1 MGTIKIKKGLDLPI
15 SGKPE
20 QKVYDGP
27 RIHQVAILGE
37 DYIGMKP
44 TLQVAIGD
52 KVKLGQV
59 VFIDKKMPA
68 VKYTAPG
75 SGKVVGIH
83 RGEKRKFLSIVI
95 QLEGDDEVTFK
106 SYNDRQLKD
115 LNKAAVIEQMIES
128 GQWSLLRQRPFSKV
142 ANPEDTPNS
151 IFVTAMDTNPLAP
164 MVSLTLAGK
173 EALFEAGLLILSKL
187 TEGKIYVC
195 KSPAENIP
203 VGDVPRV
210 DVENFTGKHPAG
222 LVGTHI
228 HFLDPVGRQ
237 KKVWYINAQDVVKL
251 GYLFTTGKI
260 MTEHIVA
267 LGGPQVK
274 QPRLLKTRVGA
285 SLFDL
290 TENELKD
297 GENRIISGSVLSGR
311 KATPEV
317 GFLGRFHQQV
327 SVLREGH
334 EKIFLGWLR
343 PGFDKFSAINMV
355 ASKLLGKKEFD
366 FTTALNGGKRAIVP
380 IGVYEKVIPLDI
392 IPTYLLRSLV
402 VNDIEELE
410 KLGILELDEE
420 DLALCT
426 FVCQS
431 KLDYGPM
438 LRKNLTII
446 EKEG

>member
-128 GQWSLLRQRPFSKV
+128 GQWP
-142 ANPEDTPNS
+142 
-151 IFVTAMDTNPLAP
+151 PLAP

-290 TENELKD
+290 TESELKD
-297 GENRIISGSVLSGR
+297 GDNRIISGSVLSGR

-327 SVLREGH
+327 SVLREGR

-380 IGVYEKVIPLDI
+380 IGVYEKVMPLDI

-402 VNDIEELE
+402 VNDIEDLE

>member
-44 TLQVAIGD
+44 TMQVAIGET
-52 KVKLGQV
+52 VKLGQV

-83 RGEKRKFLSIVI
+83 RGEKRKFLSMVI
-95 QLEGDDEVTFK
+95 QLEGDEEVTFK

-115 LNKAAVIEQMIES
+115 LKRAAVIEQMIES
-128 GQWSLLRQRPFSKV
+128 GQWPLLRQRPFSKV

-173 EALFEAGLLILSKL
+173 ESLFQAGLTVLSKL

-210 DVENFTGKHPAG
+210 QVENFAGKHPAG

-228 HFLDPVGRQ
+228 HFLDPVGRH
-237 KKVWYINAQDVVKL
+237 KTVWYINAQDVVKL

-290 TENELKD
+290 TESELKD
-297 GENRIISGSVLSGR
+297 GDNRIISGSVLSGR

-327 SVLREGH
+327 SVLREGR

-380 IGVYEKVIPLDI
+380 IGVYEKVMPLDI

-402 VNDIEELE
+402 VNDIEDLE

>member
-1 MGTIKIKKGLDLPI
+1 M
-15 SGKPE
+15 
-20 QKVYDGP
+20 
-27 RIHQVAILGE
+27 
-37 DYIGMKP
+37 
-44 TLQVAIGD
+44 QVAIGE

-83 RGEKRKFLSIVI
+83 RGEKRKFLSLVI
-95 QLEGDDEVTFK
+95 QLEGDEEVTFK

-115 LNKAAVIEQMIES
+115 LKKAAVIEQMIES
-128 GQWSLLRQRPFSKV
+128 GQWPLLRQRPFSKV

-173 EALFEAGLLILSKL
+173 ESLFQAGLTVLSKL

-210 DVENFTGKHPAG
+210 QVENFVGKHPAG

-228 HFLDPVGRQ
+228 HFLDPVGRH
-237 KKVWYINAQDVVKL
+237 KTVWYINAQDVVKL

-285 SLFDL
+285 SLLDL

-297 GENRIISGSVLSGR
+297 GDNRIISGSVLSGR

-380 IGVYEKVIPLDI
+380 IGVYEKVMPLDI
-392 IPTYLLRSLV
+392 IPTYFLRSLV
-402 VNDIEELE
+402 VNDIEDLE

-438 LRKNLTII
+438 LRKNLTTI

>member
-128 GQWSLLRQRPFSKV
+128 GQWPLLRQRPFSKV